1 MSVLRLLH
9 FLGMAMW
16 FGGALAAMIIVVN
29 VRQKEWTVRAVVYP
43 LLAKVHVVVVGP
55 GALLTV
61 VTGLLMMGVLVTGG
75 MGEMMGRPSII
86 VMQTAGIVA
95 GLIALLGGMPTAQAA
110 ARAASQDETPDN
122 VSLLARLGK
131 RQAMVSSTAGV
142 LYLVALGGVVLLP

>member
-1 MSVLRLLH
+1 
-9 FLGMAMW
+9 
-16 FGGALAAMIIVVN
+16 
-29 VRQKEWTVRAVVYP
+29 
-43 LLAKVHVVVVGP
+43 
-55 GALLTV
+55 
-61 VTGLLMMGVLVTGG
+61 
-75 MGEMMGRPSII
+75 
-86 VMQTAGIVA
+86 MQTAGIVA